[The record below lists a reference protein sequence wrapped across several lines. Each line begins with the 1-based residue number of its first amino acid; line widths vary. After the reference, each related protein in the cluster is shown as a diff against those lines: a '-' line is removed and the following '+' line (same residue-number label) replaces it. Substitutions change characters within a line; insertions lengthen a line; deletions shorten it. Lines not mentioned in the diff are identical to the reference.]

1 MDLFKKYQFSPD
13 FYLQLFMMSSIS
25 NESTFQSVAEA
36 HNSEKHELV
45 VLKESPQAKSNADIP
60 VDNPRNM
67 NQHFIC
73 SYFFAKRSLI

>member
-36 HNSEKHELV
+36 HNSEKHRASSFERI
-45 VLKESPQAKSNADIP
+45 AA
-60 VDNPRNM
+60 
-67 NQHFIC
+67 NQ
-73 SYFFAKRSLI
+73 K